1 MRKLWRSSVVFFGLF
16 TIITGVIYPLFI
28 TGIAQIFFPWQANG
42 SIIRDSDGTA
52 VGSQNI
58 GQSFQE
64 PGYFWGR
71 PSATGGYPYN
81 AGASGGS
88 NLSVLNKT
96 LIQQVTDR
104 LDRITSEDT
113 ANSQPVPV
121 DLLTASASGLDPH
134 ISPEAAF
141 YQVHRVALFRGLPES
156 QVRSLVE
163 SHIERPFLKLFGEP
177 RVNVLMLNLAL
188 DSEK

>member
-1 MRKLWRSSVVFFGLF
+1 MKKLLRSAMVFFGLF
-16 TIITGVIYPLFI
+16 IIITGVIYPLFI
-28 TGIAQIFFPWQANG
+28 TGIAQVFFPWQANG
-42 SIIRDSDGTA
+42 SIIRDSNGTA

-64 PGYFWGR
+64 LGYFWGR

-96 LIQQVTDR
+96 LTQQVTDR
-104 LDRITSEDT
+104 FNRITSEDT

-141 YQVHRVALFRGLPES
+141 YQAHRVALSRGLPES
-156 QVRSLVE
+156 QVRSMVE

-188 DSEK
+188 DSVK

>member
-28 TGIAQIFFPWQANG
+28 TGIAQVFFPWQANG
-42 SIIRDSDGTA
+42 SIIRDSDGTD

-58 GQSFQE
+58 GQTFQE

-71 PSATGGYPYN
+71 PSATGSYPYN

-104 LDRITSEDT
+104 FNRITSEDT

-141 YQVHRVALFRGLPES
+141 YQVHRVALSRGLPES

-163 SHIERPFLKLFGEP
+163 SHIERPFLKIVGEP

-188 DSEK
+188 DSVK